1 VRLLTLDIETRPNLA
16 HVWALWDQN
25 VGLSQIVEVGSVICF
40 AAKWHGD
47 RKVMFASDHHDGH
60 EAMVRRA
67 HELMSEADGIIGWN
81 SAGFDVKHLKREF
94 VLAGLGPPAP
104 HVDIDLLRTARR
116 QFKFASNKLE
126 HVARQL
132 GVGGKVK
139 HDGFELWVKCMAD
152 DPKAWALMKKYCVGD
167 VVLTEQVY
175 DRLLPWIQGHPH
187 PGLFGGPKAG
197 CPNCG
202 SMALQMRGPY
212 VTQACRYQRFQCQDC
227 GKYGRGPHRTDSTQT
242 RGVA

>member
-40 AAKWHGD
+40 AAKWHGE
-47 RKVMFASDHHDGH
+47 RKVHFASDHHDGH
-60 EAMVRRA
+60 EAMITRA
-67 HELMSEADGIIGWN
+67 HELMDEADGIIGWN

-94 VLAGLGPPAP
+94 VLAGLGPPSP
-104 HVDIDLLRTARR
+104 HRDIDLLRTARR

-126 HVARQL
+126 HVATQL
-132 GVGGKVK
+132 GVGSKVK
-139 HDGFELWVKCMAD
+139 HDGFELWTRCMAD
-152 DPKAWALMKKYCVGD
+152 DPKAWAQMKRYCIGD

-175 DRLLPWIQGHPH
+175 DRLLPWIHGHPH
-187 PGLFGGPKAG
+187 PGLYGGPKAG

-202 SMALQMRGPY
+202 SMSVQIRGTYP
-212 VTQACRYQRFQCQDC
+212 TQACRYLKLRCNAC
-227 GKYGRGPHRTDSTQT
+227 GKYSRGPHRIDSTQT
-242 RGVA
+242 RAI

>member
-47 RKVMFASDHHDGH
+47 KKVMFASDHHDGH

-104 HVDIDLLRTARR
+104 HVDIDLLRTSRR

-187 PGLFGGPKAG
+187 PGLFGGAKAG

-202 SMALQMRGPY
+202 SMELQMRGSY
-212 VTQACRYQRFQCQDC
+212 VTQACRYQRFQCQAC
-227 GKYGRGPHRTDSTQT
+227 GKFGRGPHRRDATQT
-242 RGVA
+242 RAV